1 MGSFKL
7 DGECGNKGLSNGI
20 HTTHNKSHSRS
31 VTRNQIIV
39 KTICRDM
46 VVNLFIDTGAHIS
59 LVNTKLIYQMNLDHK
74 VQSTSIKIAGLSKKI
89 IPSLRH
95 EIILLISIENF
106 SINNIFP
113 VCDTTNLCKSEVK
126 FLGHQVSS
134 KVKLVESNKTAN
146 SPTRVDSD
154 SDSDNNYKPFYK
166 PHRLRKSTRR
176 QAPTNAGIIH
186 IHIHIVSYDTE
197 DQESDIEESSFLTAN
212 DEQEMNEQED
222 DSTLEDEVTPD
233 PPTNLNKTI
242 QPTPRCE
249 SPSTAEDSLNS
260 KTWERSTASTKE
272 AFQRRTGLRPGSG
285 RGIGDSYSYRGP
297 GGPDSS
303 LPVEPE
309 ERGSS
314 SDHNLRK
321 KVDKPKK

>member
-1 MGSFKL
+1 
-7 DGECGNKGLSNGI
+7 
-20 HTTHNKSHSRS
+20 
-31 VTRNQIIV
+31 
-39 KTICRDM
+39 
-46 VVNLFIDTGAHIS
+46 
-59 LVNTKLIYQMNLDHK
+59 MNLDHK

-89 IPSLRH
+89 IRSLRH

-134 KVKLVESNKTAN
+134 KVKLVDSNKTAN

-166 PHRLRKSTRR
+166 PHRLRKSTRK
-176 QAPTNAGIIH
+176 QAPTNAGTTKDTAHQIPDDEHIIH
-186 IHIHIVSYDTE
+186 IHYIHIHIIVSYDTE
-197 DQESDIEESSFLTAN
+197 DQESDGEESSFLTAN

-233 PPTNLNKTI
+233 PPSDLNKTI

-249 SPSTAEDSLNS
+249 SPSKAEDSLNS

-272 AFQRRTGLRPGSG
+272 AFQRRTGLRSGSG
-285 RGIGDSYSYRGP
+285 RSIGDSYRYRGP